1 MTNRSKAITGVSGV
15 TVAILIFHFA
25 HVINLITE
33 TNNALSDDAFKNISS
48 NIILRDSFGN
58 ADTISLE
65 KYLNDEKNKN
75 IYDDTISHK

>member
-1 MTNRSKAITGVSGV
+1 MTNRSKAITGVSGL
-15 TVAILIFHFA
+15 TVLLFIFHFA

-33 TNNALSDDAFKNISS
+33 ANDALSDDAFKNIHS

-58 ADTISLE
+58 ADTIPLE
-65 KYLNDEKNKN
+65 KYLDDEKNKS

>member
-1 MTNRSKAITGVSGV
+1 MTNRSKAITGVSGL

-33 TNNALSDDAFKNISS
+33 ANDALSDNAFKNIHS

-58 ADTISLE
+58 ADTIPLE
-65 KYLNDEKNKN
+65 KYLDDEKNKN

>member
-1 MTNRSKAITGVSGV
+1 
-15 TVAILIFHFA
+15 
-25 HVINLITE
+25 LITE